1 MFNKP
6 SWSSDG
12 KCQYATTV
20 GLVLNYL
27 CISIVCVLC
36 HGLSVLCW
44 TVINHQKID
53 IHSTDT
59 RNRQCIEYQYITIEY
74 HSGRLSKKLV
84 YTISQV

>member
-12 KCQYATTV
+12 KCQYADSWSCV
-20 GLVLNYL
+20 KLLVYLNSL
-27 CISIVCVLC
+27 CIMSWIICVMLVCYK
-36 HGLSVLCW
+36 SS
-44 TVINHQKID
+44 KID